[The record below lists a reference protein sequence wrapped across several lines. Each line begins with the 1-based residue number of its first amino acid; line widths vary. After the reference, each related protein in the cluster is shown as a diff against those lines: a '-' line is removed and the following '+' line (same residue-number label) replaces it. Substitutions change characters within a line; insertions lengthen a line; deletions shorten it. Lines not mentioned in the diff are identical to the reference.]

1 MGDDARTLYL
11 LFSITF
17 LALLTSLFLPVEDS
31 YSLALFST
39 IGLPAV
45 YAARYFSKE
54 ASRDFR
60 FFKNVARR
68 TEIIRD
74 FFAVSS
80 AYLVGYIVYMATSS
94 DFTVDG
100 LYLYSTAF
108 MIVLFF
114 RYLIAVWY
122 SASKRVLDPDNP
134 LVIVLVS
141 FVFAVV
147 GLIIEMIIFV

>member
-11 LFSITF
+11 LLSITF
-17 LALLTSLFLPVEDS
+17 LALLTSLFLPVDDS

-54 ASRDFR
+54 ASGDFK
-60 FFKNVARR
+60 FFKNVTRR

-122 SASKRVLDPDNP
+122 SASKKVLDPDNP